1 MRTKGIIYTIASA
14 ILFGITPLI
23 TTLIYQYGTNS
34 MTVVFFRSLFV
45 IPMLA
50 LIMKIKHISFN
61 ISLRDLKN
69 IAIIAI
75 FGSGLTTILLFTSY
89 SYIDIGCATT
99 LHFLYPIFVSLLC
112 YFLYKEHLGKRKILS
127 LCMALLG
134 SIFFFEWKQSSNQ
147 IGLLLAIASACTYA
161 FYMVQ
166 LEKTKLTKL
175 NAYKISFYLA
185 IFILLETLVYQFI
198 FPSITFILPMQA
210 YILIIVLSII
220 SSFLAV
226 ILLQKGISY
235 LGSSTASI
243 YCLFEPITSI
253 IVGYLFLQEPLT
265 LNKIIGCVL
274 ILSSLVLIS
283 REKKDSSSF

>member
-1 MRTKGIIYTIASA
+1 MRTKGIIYTVASA

-23 TTLIYQYGTNS
+23 TTLIYQFGANS

-50 LIMKIKHISFN
+50 LIMKINHISFD

-69 IAIIAI
+69 TAIVAI
-75 FGSGLTTILLFTSY
+75 LGSGLTTILLFTSY

-112 YFLYKEHLGKRKILS
+112 YVLYKEQLGKRKILS
-127 LCMALLG
+127 LCMAFLG
-134 SIFFFEWKQSSNQ
+134 SVFFFEWKQSSNQ
-147 IGLLLAIASACTYA
+147 IGLLLTIASACTYA

-166 LEKTKLTKL
+166 LE
-175 NAYKISFYLA
+175 
-185 IFILLETLVYQFI
+185 
-198 FPSITFILPMQA
+198 QA
-210 YILIIVLSII
+210 YLLIILLSII

-253 IVGYLFLQEPLT
+253 IVGYLFLQEPMT
-265 LNKIIGCVL
+265 INKIIGCIL
-274 ILSSLVLIS
+274 ILSSLILIS